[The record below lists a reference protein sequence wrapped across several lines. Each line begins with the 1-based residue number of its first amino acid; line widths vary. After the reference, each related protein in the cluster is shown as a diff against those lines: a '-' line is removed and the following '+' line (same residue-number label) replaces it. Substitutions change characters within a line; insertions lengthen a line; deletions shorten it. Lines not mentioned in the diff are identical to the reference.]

1 MVVTRQPVLSGSDP
15 KGFRIPRGLPCGLP
29 EHRLWSVLVGGDTT
43 MAWIYPSALLRLP
56 ALQRGD
62 GNGALAKREVG
73 GETTVYVGNLYE
85 KDVAGGQVRK

>member
-1 MVVTRQPVLSGSDP
+1 
-15 KGFRIPRGLPCGLP
+15 
-29 EHRLWSVLVGGDTT
+29 